1 MTEWDDDMLTPK
13 FSPHPHPFIRWEC
26 CGLMVLFKRAT
37 AVKTSSTNVLK
48 PGVDLVMLRDQ
59 KQDSGF
65 IPQHCKYIK
74 STVTC
79 WDIQTPILNLFCPL
93 KPDLCWH
100 LPLGCC
106 IQIDTYAPSSSPH
119 LLCVF
124 LLPLQDSCLHPCP
137 HYFLFFFFA
146 FPSPTPHTS
155 LYSLWPCLLF
165 ILQSQQH
172 KLTHSHSCYT
182 QTFHP
187 SSSIVCRHR
196 R

>member
-26 CGLMVLFKRAT
+26 CGLMVLFKPAT

-48 PGVDLVMLRDQ
+48 PGVDLVILRDQ

-79 WDIQTPILNLFCPL
+79 WDIQTPNIKPVLSLKTWPPL
-93 KPDLCWH
+93 TSSTWLLYSRPI
-100 LPLGCC
+100 
-106 IQIDTYAPSSSPH
+106 IQPSFA
-119 LLCVF
+119 LCVF
-124 LLPLQDSCLHPCP
+124 ITATGQLSPSLSSLLS
-137 HYFLFFFFA
+137 FLFFFFA
-146 FPSPTPHTS
+146 FPSPTPCTS

-172 KLTHSHSCYT
+172 KLTHSHSCYS